1 MAARRFP
8 NRLTLAEFFDQ
19 HLPRVISDNIIADHY
34 LDLNGFKPVND
45 KHGHIGG
52 DELLFA
58 VGKRLRRAIR
68 ETDMVARLGR
78 DEFAIVQIDMSNP
91 EEAHALSWRIRDTI
105 DQPFEID
112 QLSISV
118 SASIGTAINAEP
130 FACLSEMLD
139 QADSELYRV
148 KRAMKRLQLVAV

>member
-1 MAARRFP
+1 
-8 NRLTLAEFFDQ
+8 
-19 HLPRVISDNIIADHY
+19 
-34 LDLNGFKPVND
+34 
-45 KHGHIGG
+45 
-52 DELLFA
+52 
-58 VGKRLRRAIR
+58 
-68 ETDMVARLGR
+68 MVARLGR